1 MQRKSNTTRMINGMA
16 GPLAA
21 ALAATLAIGASAVT
35 ASATLIDVNYEGGA
49 TNTMTGAAILG
60 SSGDT
65 WNNILNLPANPTALN
80 QVNGSSSGIS
90 VSINGTVSGAYSHST
105 PDNPNPDAL
114 MVGYIYSSVSTGL
127 SITLS
132 GLAPNSGFQL
142 VVYGAGNDS
151 GQGDI
156 FNYSGATGSWANGIS
171 TTTGTSRD
179 ITVAGADG
187 INYVVFNG
195 STSADSFT
203 ITATANTSALS
214 TNSYTVI
221 NGFQLETAV
230 PEPAALALYGS
241 GGLALLLVGRRRR
254 T

>member
-1 MQRKSNTTRMINGMA
+1 MFSKANTVRMIGSMA
-16 GPLAA
+16 APLAA
-21 ALAATLAIGASAVT
+21 ALAATLTIGASAVT
-35 ASATLIDVNYEGGA
+35 ARATLIDVNYEGNQ
-49 TNTMTGAAILG
+49 TNNMTGAAILG

-65 WNNILNLPANPTALN
+65 WNNIPNLPTNPTNLEE
-80 QVNGSSSGIS
+80 VNGSSSGIS
-90 VSINGTVSGAYSHST
+90 VTNGTISGDFSNSA
-105 PDNPNPDAL
+105 PDTANPAAL
-114 MVGYIYSSVSTGL
+114 MNGYIYSSVSTGV

-132 GLAPNSGFQL
+132 GLAANSSFQL

-156 FNYSGATGSWANGIS
+156 FSYSNATGSWDNGIS

-179 ITVAGADG
+179 ITVAGAEG

-195 STSADSFT
+195 TTSTGSFT
-203 ITATANTSALS
+203 ITATANKSVLS
-214 TNSYTVI
+214 TNVYSMI

-230 PEPAALALYGS
+230 PEPTSLALYGS